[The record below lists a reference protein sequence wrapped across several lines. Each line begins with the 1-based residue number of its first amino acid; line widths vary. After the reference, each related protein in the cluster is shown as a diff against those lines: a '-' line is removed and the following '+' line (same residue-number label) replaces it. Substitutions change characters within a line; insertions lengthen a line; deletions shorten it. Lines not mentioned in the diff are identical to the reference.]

1 MKTLKWI
8 PLVLLLPAL
17 FLLTGCPN
25 PEEEGTV
32 PNVTGLTIIVDSEGD
47 GIIISWNEVTDVDG
61 YDLYTPDGDTILLDY
76 DETSY
81 NDDAPSMTGDYEV
94 VTVSGDDYS
103 SGVTAST
110 APYVSSS
117 NATIYVWSNPTDP
130 SGFGWSTT
138 TGIGT
143 VYNCVDANKGV
154 VDFYLNNSSMPFDF
168 TSADEVPYEGDKV
181 SHILNM
187 GNSDFSLA
195 PASGYYNTESVV
207 SGNYYAIN
215 VQGDYYAK
223 VYVVSATADVEATF
237 SYEFQTIQSFRLF

>member
-1 MKTLKWI
+1 MKNLKWI

-47 GIIISWNEVTDVDG
+47 GIIISWNEVSDVDG

-76 DETSY
+76 DEISY
-81 NDDAPSMTGDYEV
+81 NDNTPSQTGTYEV
-94 VTVSGDDYS
+94 VTVKDSDYS

-110 APYVSSS
+110 APYVSTS
-117 NATIYVWSNPTDP
+117 NATVYVWTSADP

-143 VYNCVDANKGV
+143 VYNCIDANKGV
-154 VDFYLNNSSMPFDF
+154 VDFYLNNSTMTFDF
-168 TSADEVPYEGDKV
+168 TSADELPYQGDKV
-181 SHILNM
+181 SHLLNM
-187 GNSDFSLA
+187 GTSDFSLA
-195 PASGYYNTESVV
+195 PLSGYYNTESVV
-207 SGNYYAIN
+207 SGNYYAIV

-223 VYVVSATADVEATF
+223 VYVVSATTGDQATF